1 MGKSR
6 FIHNTCIIDG
16 IQFAS
21 EAESRRYLELKA
33 LKRTGEIS
41 EFELQPRYKLL
52 EAFRKCP
59 ACGNNQAHVPG
70 TSKKSVVNCQNCGT
84 KTEVVQGME
93 YVADFKLIY
102 PDGTERIEDVK
113 GTKKFMDEIFKHK
126 RKWFNFLY
134 PGKYIHIVVMPP
146 VKKPRAAHKAI
157 NEKRRK

>member
-1 MGKSR
+1 M
-6 FIHNTCIIDG
+6 
-16 IQFAS
+16 
-21 EAESRRYLELKA
+21 
-33 LKRTGEIS
+33 
-41 EFELQPRYKLL
+41 
-52 EAFRKCP
+52 KCP

-70 TSKKSVVNCQNCGT
+70 TSKKSVVIWHNCGT

-93 YVADFKLIY
+93 DLANFKLIY

-113 GTKKFMDEIFKHK
+113 GTKKFMDAVFIHK
-126 RKWFNFLY
+126 RKWFNLLY

>member
-21 EAESRRYLELKA
+21 EAESRRYLELKT

-59 ACGNNQAHVPG
+59 TCGNNQAHIPG
-70 TSKKSVVNCQNCGT
+70 TSKKSVVNCHNCGT

-126 RKWFNFLY
+126 RKWFNLLY

-146 VKKPRAAHKAI
+146 VKKPRAAQKAI